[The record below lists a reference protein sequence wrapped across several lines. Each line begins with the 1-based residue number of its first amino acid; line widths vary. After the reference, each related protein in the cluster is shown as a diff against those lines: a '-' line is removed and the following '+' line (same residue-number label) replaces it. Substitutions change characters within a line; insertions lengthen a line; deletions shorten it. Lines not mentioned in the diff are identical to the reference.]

1 MTRYA
6 FLLIALSCMM
16 QVEGQGFLKA
26 KGRIIVNDKGEKII
40 LRGMGLGGWMLQEG
54 YMLRV
59 GSIGQQYRIKEKIA
73 GLAGQKKTAEF
84 YDGWLDNFIRRAD
97 IDSMAAWDFN
107 SVRIPMH
114 YRLFTLPADSNYPTK
129 AENVWLPEGFALVD
143 SLLGWCKSNKMY
155 LILDLHAVPG
165 GQGNDLNISD
175 RDPSKPSLW
184 QSEANQQK
192 TIALWKKLAERY
204 ANEPY
209 IGGYDIINEPNWG
222 FEDSTDRRG
231 TAEKTNAPLRKLMMD
246 ITQAIRSVDKK
257 HIIII
262 EGNGFG
268 NNYRGV
274 LPPWDDNMVLSFH
287 KYGNFNT
294 EASIRNYLD
303 LREKYN
309 IPLWMGES
317 GENSNTWF
325 TEAIRLVETHDIGW
339 SWWPLKKMGG
349 NNPLEIAIPRGYQRM
364 LDYWAGKG
372 PRPTEKEAQDAL
384 DELLHAVRCENNIY
398 HRDVTDAMFRQVYSD
413 EAIPFRQHVID
424 DSLTIPAVE
433 YDLGRQGVAYFDRD
447 SASYQYT
454 PGVKTQGN
462 RGRVYRNDGVD
473 IAADPGGYHIFSI
486 EDGEW
491 LQYTVEVKKEGKYT
505 IWTDT
510 TGYGQVSFYKD
521 GQLLV
526 HMVDGVYLSA
536 GRHQIRVAAVKGG
549 FLFYALHFK
558 RN

>member
-1 MTRYA
+1 MTRYV
-6 FLLIALSCMM
+6 FLLIVLSLYVT
-16 QVEGQGFLKA
+16 QAEGQGFLKA
-26 KGRIIVNDKGEKII
+26 KGRIIVDDKGEKII

-59 GSIGQQYRIKEKIA
+59 GAIGQQYRIREKIA
-73 GLAGQKKTAEF
+73 ELAGSEKTKEF
-84 YDGWLDNFIRRAD
+84 YQGWLDNFIRKTD
-97 IDSMAAWDFN
+97 IDSMAAWGFN

-114 YRLFTLPADSNYPTK
+114 YGLFPMP
-129 AENVWLPEGFALVD
+129 GFTMLD
-143 SLLGWCKSNKMY
+143 SLLSWCKANKMY
-155 LILDLHAVPG
+155 LILDLHAAPG

-192 TIALWKKLAERY
+192 TIDLWKQLAQRY
-204 ANEPY
+204 ADEPF

-246 ITQAIRSVDKK
+246 ITKAIRSVDKK
-257 HIIII
+257 HIVII

-339 SWWPLKKMGG
+339 SWWPLKKMGN
-349 NNPLEIAIPRGYQRM
+349 NNPLEIAIPQGYQRM
-364 LDYWAGKG
+364 LNYWAGKG
-372 PRPTEKEAQDAL
+372 SRPAEKEAQDAL
-384 DELLHAVRCENNIY
+384 DELLNAIRCENNIY

-413 EAIPFRQHVID
+413 EAIPFRQHVIE
-424 DSLTIPAVE
+424 DSLIIPAVE

-447 SASYQYT
+447 TASYQYT

-462 RGRVYRNDGVD
+462 RGHVYRNDGVD
-473 IAADPGGYHIFSI
+473 ITGGEGGYHIFSI

-491 LQYTVEVKKEGKYT
+491 LQYTVDVEKEGTYT

-510 TGYGQVSFYKD
+510 KGNEQISFFKD
-521 GQLLV
+521 GQLLI

-536 GRHQIRVAAVKGG
+536 GRHRIRIVADKGG